1 MISLN
6 FFWYLPTIQYS
17 IIVDQS
23 EDNVLCNSYLNDLY
37 VFIILKISKHCNS
50 YCSVRCILRMPE
62 LKKLLLVFFFNNGK
76 YLLTFIK
83 FNRFMKKNKP
93 NFSNWNRTKSNEE
106 MKISSHTCMYIKIRF
121 INQRKIKTKEV
132 LLSHQERI

>member
-6 FFWYLPTIQYS
+6 FFQYLPTIQYS

-23 EDNVLCNSYLNDLY
+23 EDMFYVTLISMIY

-50 YCSVRCILRMPE
+50 YCSVWCILRMPE
-62 LKKLLLVFFFNNGK
+62 LKKLFLVFFFNNGK

-93 NFSNWNRTKSNEE
+93 NFFNWNRTKSNEE